1 MRYDFI
7 RTKVV
12 PRQFALCTAVQR
24 AFFSDGRESADDH
37 LPPDAGRGA
46 ILNRKY
52 IVTAVLALV
61 LAAAV
66 AGLLRWVVR
75 EPAVRFS
82 EKEAFQEEAFDLV
95 LRCGPS
101 GGTIH
106 YTLDGS
112 DPTLQSSV
120 YERPIPVEAG
130 LPEKVTVVKAA
141 VFQDGKPG
149 KIYTQTYFVGKG
161 VSDLFDVMVVSL
173 SADEEVLYNE
183 ETGILANYREEGENG
198 EWDRPAYV
206 EFYEPDGT
214 RMLAQGTGIAI
225 SGHGSR
231 EFDQKSIKLIGDSVY
246 DPEHPTFEYD
256 FFEADMAGNVS
267 GQSYNRLVLRNGGS
281 DHEGTMLKWNVASR
295 LGKAAGIVC
304 AGARPGILFLN
315 GSYYGIIQ
323 LQEKYTRYNIAHA
336 IGAQK
341 GDIEKYEPNEINSAR
356 FGGYYNQLR
365 QDLNDMER
373 RASLE
378 EQVDVEDMLKHY
390 AVNLIMNNVDWPY
403 HNFLS
408 WKCMETGSSIYGDGK
423 VRFFLY
429 DLDAIYQDT
438 KGYEVT
444 DEFAYLMEEP
454 VEDATDTLYLL
465 MQSDVYRTRFVNTV
479 CDLTAT
485 VYEKDHVLRVIEEE
499 DEKLADS
506 MELYYTEEMHA
517 RQQAAVNEM
526 KEAAEESC
534 VRVHE
539 GLREYLGAADPY
551 TLLLEAPE
559 GIRVSFGEIRLK
571 GGESYTGTYY
581 HNYPLTLTAEPEDG
595 REFCGW
601 LVNGEEVRTPKLL
614 LDESYTAKEMHI
626 QLITEP

>member
-1 MRYDFI
+1 M
-7 RTKVV
+7 
-12 PRQFALCTAVQR
+12 
-24 AFFSDGRESADDH
+24 
-37 LPPDAGRGA
+37 
-46 ILNRKY
+46 NRKY
-52 IVTAVLALV
+52 IVAAAVTFV
-61 LAAAV
+61 LAAALT
-66 AGLLRWVVR
+66 GLLRWVVR

-82 EKEAFQEEAFDLV
+82 EEEAFQEEAFELT
-95 LRCGPS
+95 LRCGLS
-101 GGTIH
+101 GGTIR

-112 DPTLQSSV
+112 DPTMQSRI
-120 YERPIPVEAG
+120 YEGPIPIEAG

-141 VFQDGKPG
+141 VFQNGEPG
-149 KIYTQTYFVGKG
+149 KICTQTYFVGKG
-161 VSDLFDVMVVSL
+161 VSELFDVMVVSL
-173 SADEEVLYNE
+173 SADEKVLYDE
-183 ETGILANYREEGENG
+183 ETGILANYGEEGENG

-231 EFDQKSIKLIGDSVY
+231 EFAQKSFKLISDSVY

-256 FFEADMAGNVS
+256 FFETDMAGNEK

-281 DHEGTMLKWNVASR
+281 DHEGTMLKWNVVSR
-295 LGKAAGIVC
+295 LGKDSGMVC

-341 GDIEKYEPNEINSAR
+341 DDIEKYEPNEINSAR

-365 QDLNDMER
+365 QDLNDPKRME
-373 RASLE
+373 SLE
-378 EQVDVEDMLKHY
+378 RQVDMTDMLKHY

-408 WKCMETGSSIYGDGK
+408 WKCAETSSSAYGDGK

-429 DLDAIYQDT
+429 DLDAVYQDT
-438 KGYEVT
+438 TGYEVP

-465 MQSDVYRTRFVNTV
+465 MQSELYRTRFVNMV

-485 VYEKDHVLRVIEEE
+485 VYQEDHVLRLIEEE
-499 DEKLADS
+499 DEKLAGS
-506 MELYYTEEMHA
+506 MELYYTEEERI
-517 RQQAAVNEM
+517 RQQTAVDRM
-526 KEAAEESC
+526 KEAAEESGI
-534 VRVHE
+534 RVHE
-539 GLREYLGAADPY
+539 GLQEYLKAADPY
-551 TLLLEAPE
+551 TLRLELPD
-559 GIRVSFGEIRLK
+559 GIQVSFSEIRLK

-581 HNYPLTLTAEPEDG
+581 HNYPLTLTAEPENG
-595 REFCGW
+595 QEFYGW
-601 LVNGEEVRTPKLL
+601 LVNGEEVRTAELL
-614 LDESYTAKEMHI
+614 LDESCTADEMYI

>member
-1 MRYDFI
+1 
-7 RTKVV
+7 
-12 PRQFALCTAVQR
+12 
-24 AFFSDGRESADDH
+24 
-37 LPPDAGRGA
+37 
-46 ILNRKY
+46 LNRKY
-52 IVTAVLALV
+52 IVAAAVTFV
-61 LAAAV
+61 LAAALT
-66 AGLLRWVVR
+66 GLLRWVVR

-82 EKEAFQEEAFDLV
+82 EEEAFQEEAFELT
-95 LRCGPS
+95 LRCGLS
-101 GGTIH
+101 GGTIR

-112 DPTLQSSV
+112 DPTMQSRI
-120 YERPIPVEAG
+120 YEGPIPIEAG

-141 VFQDGKPG
+141 VFQNGEPG
-149 KIYTQTYFVGKG
+149 KICTQTYFVGKG
-161 VSDLFDVMVVSL
+161 VSELFDVMVVSL
-173 SADEEVLYNE
+173 SADEKVLYDE
-183 ETGILANYREEGENG
+183 ETGILANYGEEGENG

-231 EFDQKSIKLIGDSVY
+231 EFAQKSFKLISDSVY

-256 FFEADMAGNVS
+256 FFETDMAGNEK

-281 DHEGTMLKWNVASR
+281 DHEGTMLKWNVVSR
-295 LGKAAGIVC
+295 LGKDSGMVC

-341 GDIEKYEPNEINSAR
+341 DDIEKYEPNEINSAR

-365 QDLNDMER
+365 QDLNDPKRME
-373 RASLE
+373 SLE
-378 EQVDVEDMLKHY
+378 RQVDMTDMLKHY

-408 WKCMETGSSIYGDGK
+408 WKCAETSSSAYGDGK

-429 DLDAIYQDT
+429 DLDAVYQDT
-438 KGYEVT
+438 TGYEVP

-465 MQSDVYRTRFVNTV
+465 MQSELYRTRFVNMV

-485 VYEKDHVLRVIEEE
+485 VYQEDHVLRLIEEE
-499 DEKLADS
+499 DEKLAGS
-506 MELYYTEEMHA
+506 MELYYTEEERM
-517 RQQAAVNEM
+517 RQQTAVDRM
-526 KEAAEESC
+526 KEAAEESGI
-534 VRVHE
+534 RVHE
-539 GLREYLGAADPY
+539 GLQEYLKAADPY
-551 TLLLEAPE
+551 TLRLELPD
-559 GIRVSFGEIRLK
+559 GIQVSFSEIRLK

-581 HNYPLTLTAEPEDG
+581 HNYPLTLTAEPENG
-595 REFCGW
+595 QEFYGW
-601 LVNGEEVRTPKLL
+601 LVNGEEVRTAELL
-614 LDESYTAKEMHI
+614 LDESCTADEMYI

>member
-1 MRYDFI
+1 M
-7 RTKVV
+7 
-12 PRQFALCTAVQR
+12 
-24 AFFSDGRESADDH
+24 
-37 LPPDAGRGA
+37 
-46 ILNRKY
+46 NRKY
-52 IVTAVLALV
+52 IVAAAVTFV
-61 LAAAV
+61 LAAALT
-66 AGLLRWVVR
+66 GLLRWVVR

-82 EKEAFQEEAFDLV
+82 EEEAFQEEAFELT
-95 LRCGPS
+95 LRCGLS
-101 GGTIH
+101 GGTIR

-112 DPTLQSSV
+112 DPTMQSRI
-120 YERPIPVEAG
+120 YEGPIPIEAG

-141 VFQDGKPG
+141 VFQNGEPG
-149 KIYTQTYFVGKG
+149 NICTQTYFVGKG
-161 VSDLFDVMVVSL
+161 VSELFDVMVVSL
-173 SADEEVLYNE
+173 SADDKVLYDE
-183 ETGILANYREEGENG
+183 ETGILANYGEEGENG

-231 EFDQKSIKLIGDSVY
+231 EFAQKSFKLISDSVY

-256 FFEADMAGNVS
+256 FFETDMAGNEK

-281 DHEGTMLKWNVASR
+281 DHEGTMLKWNVVSR
-295 LGKAAGIVC
+295 LGKDSGMVC

-341 GDIEKYEPNEINSAR
+341 DDIEKYEPNEINSAR

-365 QDLNDMER
+365 QDLNDPKRME
-373 RASLE
+373 SLE
-378 EQVDVEDMLKHY
+378 RQVDMTDMLKHY

-408 WKCMETGSSIYGDGK
+408 WKCAETSSSAYGDGK

-429 DLDAIYQDT
+429 DLDAVYQDT
-438 KGYEVT
+438 TGYEVP

-465 MQSDVYRTRFVNTV
+465 MQSELYRTRFVNMV

-485 VYEKDHVLRVIEEE
+485 VYQEDHVLRLIEEE
-499 DEKLADS
+499 DEKLAGS
-506 MELYYTEEMHA
+506 MELYYTEEERI
-517 RQQAAVNEM
+517 RQQTAVDRM
-526 KEAAEESC
+526 KEAAEESGI
-534 VRVHE
+534 RVHE
-539 GLREYLGAADPY
+539 GLQEYLKAADPY
-551 TLLLEAPE
+551 TLRLELPD
-559 GIRVSFGEIRLK
+559 GIQVSFSEIRLK

-581 HNYPLTLTAEPEDG
+581 HNYPLTLTAEPENG
-595 REFCGW
+595 QEFYGW
-601 LVNGEEVRTPKLL
+601 LVNGEEVRTAELL
-614 LDESYTAKEMHI
+614 LDESCTADEMYI

>member
-1 MRYDFI
+1 M
-7 RTKVV
+7 
-12 PRQFALCTAVQR
+12 
-24 AFFSDGRESADDH
+24 
-37 LPPDAGRGA
+37 
-46 ILNRKY
+46 NRKY
-52 IVTAVLALV
+52 IVAAAVTFV
-61 LAAAV
+61 LAAALT
-66 AGLLRWVVR
+66 GLLRWVVR

-82 EKEAFQEEAFDLV
+82 EEEAFQEEAFELT
-95 LRCGPS
+95 LRCGLS
-101 GGTIH
+101 GGTIR

-112 DPTLQSSV
+112 DPTMQSRI
-120 YERPIPVEAG
+120 YEGPIPIEAG

-141 VFQDGKPG
+141 VFQNGEPG
-149 KIYTQTYFVGKG
+149 KICTQTYFVGKG
-161 VSDLFDVMVVSL
+161 VSELFDVMVVSL
-173 SADEEVLYNE
+173 SADEKVLYDE
-183 ETGILANYREEGENG
+183 ETGILANYGEEGENG

-231 EFDQKSIKLIGDSVY
+231 EFAQKSFKLISDSVY

-256 FFEADMAGNVS
+256 FFETDMAGNEK

-281 DHEGTMLKWNVASR
+281 DHEGTMLKWNVVSR
-295 LGKAAGIVC
+295 LGKDSGMVC

-341 GDIEKYEPNEINSAR
+341 DDIEKYEPNEINSAR

-365 QDLNDMER
+365 QDLNDPKRME
-373 RASLE
+373 SLE
-378 EQVDVEDMLKHY
+378 RQVDMTDMLKHY

-408 WKCMETGSSIYGDGK
+408 WKCAETSSSAYGDGK

-429 DLDAIYQDT
+429 DLDAVYQDT
-438 KGYEVT
+438 TGYEVP

-465 MQSDVYRTRFVNTV
+465 MQSELYRTRFVNLV

-485 VYEKDHVLRVIEEE
+485 VYQEDHVLRLIEEE
-499 DEKLADS
+499 DEKLAGS
-506 MELYYTEEMHA
+506 MELYYTEEERM
-517 RQQAAVNEM
+517 RQQAAVDRM
-526 KEAAEESC
+526 KEAAEESGI
-534 VRVHE
+534 RVHE
-539 GLREYLGAADPY
+539 GLQEYLKAADPY
-551 TLLLEAPE
+551 TLRLELPD
-559 GIRVSFGEIRLK
+559 GIQVSFSEIRLK

-581 HNYPLTLTAEPEDG
+581 HNYPLTLTAEPENG
-595 REFCGW
+595 QEFYGW
-601 LVNGEEVRTPKLL
+601 LVNGEEIRTAELL
-614 LDESYTAKEMHI
+614 LDESCTADEMYI

>member
-1 MRYDFI
+1 M
-7 RTKVV
+7 
-12 PRQFALCTAVQR
+12 
-24 AFFSDGRESADDH
+24 
-37 LPPDAGRGA
+37 
-46 ILNRKY
+46 NRKY
-52 IVTAVLALV
+52 IVAAAVTFV
-61 LAAAV
+61 LAAALT
-66 AGLLRWVVR
+66 GLLRWVVR

-82 EKEAFQEEAFDLV
+82 EEEAFQEEAFELT
-95 LRCGPS
+95 LRCGLS
-101 GGTIH
+101 GGTIR

-112 DPTLQSSV
+112 DPTMQSRI
-120 YERPIPVEAG
+120 YEGPIPIEAG

-141 VFQDGKPG
+141 VFQNGEPG
-149 KIYTQTYFVGKG
+149 KICTQTYFVGKG
-161 VSDLFDVMVVSL
+161 VSELFDVMVVSL
-173 SADEEVLYNE
+173 SADEKVLYDE
-183 ETGILANYREEGENG
+183 ETGILANYGEEGENG

-231 EFDQKSIKLIGDSVY
+231 EFAQKSFKLISDSVY

-256 FFEADMAGNVS
+256 FFETDMAGNEK

-281 DHEGTMLKWNVASR
+281 DHEGTMLKWNVVSR
-295 LGKAAGIVC
+295 LGKDSGMVC

-341 GDIEKYEPNEINSAR
+341 DDIEKYEPNEINSAR

-365 QDLNDMER
+365 QDLNDPKRME
-373 RASLE
+373 SLE
-378 EQVDVEDMLKHY
+378 RQVDMTDMLKHY

-408 WKCMETGSSIYGDGK
+408 WKCAETSSSAYGDGK

-429 DLDAIYQDT
+429 DLDAVYQDT
-438 KGYEVT
+438 TGYEVP

-465 MQSDVYRTRFVNTV
+465 MQSELYRTRFVNLV

-485 VYEKDHVLRVIEEE
+485 VYQEDHVLRLIEEE
-499 DEKLADS
+499 NEKLAGS
-506 MELYYTEEMHA
+506 MELYYTEEERM
-517 RQQAAVNEM
+517 RQQTAVDRM
-526 KEAAEESC
+526 KEAAEESGI
-534 VRVHE
+534 RVHE
-539 GLREYLGAADPY
+539 GLQEYLKAADPY
-551 TLLLEAPE
+551 TLRLELPD
-559 GIRVSFGEIRLK
+559 GIQVSFSEIRLK

-581 HNYPLTLTAEPEDG
+581 HNYPLTLTAEPENG
-595 REFCGW
+595 QEFYGW
-601 LVNGEEVRTPKLL
+601 LVNGEEVRTAELL
-614 LDESYTAKEMHI
+614 LDESCTADEMYI

>member
-1 MRYDFI
+1 M
-7 RTKVV
+7 
-12 PRQFALCTAVQR
+12 
-24 AFFSDGRESADDH
+24 
-37 LPPDAGRGA
+37 
-46 ILNRKY
+46 NRKY
-52 IVTAVLALV
+52 IVAAAVTFV
-61 LAAAV
+61 LAAALT
-66 AGLLRWVVR
+66 GLLRWVVR

-82 EKEAFQEEAFDLV
+82 EEEAFQEEAFELT
-95 LRCGPS
+95 LRCGLS
-101 GGTIH
+101 GGTIR

-112 DPTLQSSV
+112 DPTMQSRI
-120 YERPIPVEAG
+120 YEGPIPIEAG

-141 VFQDGKPG
+141 VFQNGEPG
-149 KIYTQTYFVGKG
+149 KICTQTYFVGKG
-161 VSDLFDVMVVSL
+161 VSELFDVMVVSL
-173 SADEEVLYNE
+173 SADDKVLYDE
-183 ETGILANYREEGENG
+183 ETGILANYGEEGENG

-231 EFDQKSIKLIGDSVY
+231 EFAQKSFKLISDSVY

-256 FFEADMAGNVS
+256 FFETDMAGNEK

-281 DHEGTMLKWNVASR
+281 DHEGTMLKWNVVSR
-295 LGKAAGIVC
+295 LGKDSGMVC

-341 GDIEKYEPNEINSAR
+341 DDIEKYEPNEINSAR

-365 QDLNDMER
+365 QDLNDPKRME
-373 RASLE
+373 SLE
-378 EQVDVEDMLKHY
+378 RQVDMTDMLKHY

-408 WKCMETGSSIYGDGK
+408 WKCAETSSSAYGDGK

-429 DLDAIYQDT
+429 DLDAVYQDT
-438 KGYEVT
+438 TGYEVP

-465 MQSDVYRTRFVNTV
+465 MQSELYRTRFVNMV

-485 VYEKDHVLRVIEEE
+485 VYQEDHVLRLIEEE
-499 DEKLADS
+499 DEKLAGS
-506 MELYYTEEMHA
+506 MELYYTEEERM
-517 RQQAAVNEM
+517 RQQAAVDRM
-526 KEAAEESC
+526 KEAAEESGI
-534 VRVHE
+534 RVHE
-539 GLREYLGAADPY
+539 GLQEYLKAADPY
-551 TLLLEAPE
+551 TLRLELPD
-559 GIRVSFGEIRLK
+559 GIQVSFSEIRLK

-581 HNYPLTLTAEPEDG
+581 HNYPLTLTAEPENG
-595 REFCGW
+595 QEFYGW
-601 LVNGEEVRTPKLL
+601 LVNGEEVRTAELL
-614 LDESYTAKEMHI
+614 LDESCTADEMYI

>member
-1 MRYDFI
+1 M
-7 RTKVV
+7 
-12 PRQFALCTAVQR
+12 
-24 AFFSDGRESADDH
+24 
-37 LPPDAGRGA
+37 
-46 ILNRKY
+46 NRKY
-52 IVTAVLALV
+52 IVAAAVTFV
-61 LAAAV
+61 LAAALT
-66 AGLLRWVVR
+66 GLLRWVVR

-82 EKEAFQEEAFDLV
+82 EEEAFQEEAFELT
-95 LRCGPS
+95 LRCGLS
-101 GGTIH
+101 GGTIR

-112 DPTLQSSV
+112 DPTMQSRI
-120 YERPIPVEAG
+120 YEGPIPIEAG

-141 VFQDGKPG
+141 VFQNGEPG
-149 KIYTQTYFVGKG
+149 KICTQTYFVGKG
-161 VSDLFDVMVVSL
+161 VSELFDVMVVSL
-173 SADEEVLYNE
+173 SADEKVLYDE
-183 ETGILANYREEGENG
+183 ETGILANYGEEGENG

-231 EFDQKSIKLIGDSVY
+231 EFAQKSFKLISDSVY

-256 FFEADMAGNVS
+256 FFETDMAGNEK

-281 DHEGTMLKWNVASR
+281 DHEGTMLKWNVVSR
-295 LGKAAGIVC
+295 LGKDSGMVC

-341 GDIEKYEPNEINSAR
+341 DDIEKYEPNEINSAR

-365 QDLNDMER
+365 QDLNDPKRME
-373 RASLE
+373 SLE
-378 EQVDVEDMLKHY
+378 RQVDMTDMLKHY

-408 WKCMETGSSIYGDGK
+408 WKCAETSSSAYGDGK

-429 DLDAIYQDT
+429 DLDAVYQDT
-438 KGYEVT
+438 TGYEVPN
-444 DEFAYLMEEP
+444 EFAYLMEEP

-465 MQSDVYRTRFVNTV
+465 MQSELYRTRFVNLV

-485 VYEKDHVLRVIEEE
+485 VYQEDHVLRLIEEE
-499 DEKLADS
+499 NEKLAGS
-506 MELYYTEEMHA
+506 MELYYTEEERM
-517 RQQAAVNEM
+517 RQQAAVDRM
-526 KEAAEESC
+526 KEAAEESGI
-534 VRVHE
+534 RVHE
-539 GLREYLGAADPY
+539 GLQEYLKAADPY
-551 TLLLEAPE
+551 TLRLELPD
-559 GIRVSFGEIRLK
+559 GIQVSFSEIRLK

-581 HNYPLTLTAEPEDG
+581 HNYPLTLTAEPENG
-595 REFCGW
+595 QEFYGW
-601 LVNGEEVRTPKLL
+601 LVNGEEVRTAELL
-614 LDESYTAKEMHI
+614 LDESCTADEMYI

>member
-1 MRYDFI
+1 M
-7 RTKVV
+7 
-12 PRQFALCTAVQR
+12 
-24 AFFSDGRESADDH
+24 
-37 LPPDAGRGA
+37 
-46 ILNRKY
+46 NRKY
-52 IVTAVLALV
+52 IVAAAVTFV
-61 LAAAV
+61 LAAALT
-66 AGLLRWVVR
+66 GLLRWVVR

-82 EKEAFQEEAFDLV
+82 EEEAFQEEAFELT
-95 LRCGPS
+95 LRCGLS
-101 GGTIH
+101 GGTIR

-112 DPTLQSSV
+112 DPTMQSRI
-120 YERPIPVEAG
+120 YEGPIPIEAG

-141 VFQDGKPG
+141 VFQNGEPG
-149 KIYTQTYFVGKG
+149 KICTQTYFVGKG
-161 VSDLFDVMVVSL
+161 VSELFDVMVVSL
-173 SADEEVLYNE
+173 SADEKVLYDE
-183 ETGILANYREEGENG
+183 ETGILANYGEEGENG

-231 EFDQKSIKLIGDSVY
+231 EFAQKSFKLISDSVY

-256 FFEADMAGNVS
+256 FFETDMAGNEK

-281 DHEGTMLKWNVASR
+281 DHEGTMLKWNVVSR
-295 LGKAAGIVC
+295 LGKDSGMVC

-341 GDIEKYEPNEINSAR
+341 DDIEKYEPNEINSAR

-365 QDLNDMER
+365 QDLNDPKRME
-373 RASLE
+373 SLE
-378 EQVDVEDMLKHY
+378 RQVDMTDMLKHY

-408 WKCMETGSSIYGDGK
+408 WKCAETSSSAYGDGK

-429 DLDAIYQDT
+429 DLDAVYQDT
-438 KGYEVT
+438 TGYEVP

-465 MQSDVYRTRFVNTV
+465 MQSELYRTRFVNLV

-485 VYEKDHVLRVIEEE
+485 VYQEDHVLRLIEEE
-499 DEKLADS
+499 DEKLAGS
-506 MELYYTEEMHA
+506 MELYYTEEERM
-517 RQQAAVNEM
+517 RQQAAVDRM
-526 KEAAEESC
+526 KEAAEESGI
-534 VRVHE
+534 RVHE
-539 GLREYLGAADPY
+539 GLQEYLKAADPY
-551 TLLLEAPE
+551 TLRLELPD
-559 GIRVSFGEIRLK
+559 GIQVSFSEIRLK

-581 HNYPLTLTAEPEDG
+581 HNYPLTLTAEPENG
-595 REFCGW
+595 QEFYGW
-601 LVNGEEVRTPKLL
+601 LVNGEEVRTAKLL
-614 LDESYTAKEMHI
+614 LDESCTADEMYI

>member
-1 MRYDFI
+1 M
-7 RTKVV
+7 
-12 PRQFALCTAVQR
+12 
-24 AFFSDGRESADDH
+24 
-37 LPPDAGRGA
+37 
-46 ILNRKY
+46 NRKY
-52 IVTAVLALV
+52 IVAAAVTFV
-61 LAAAV
+61 LAAALT
-66 AGLLRWVVR
+66 GLLRWVVR

-82 EKEAFQEEAFDLV
+82 EEEAFQEEAFELT
-95 LRCGPS
+95 LRCGLS
-101 GGTIH
+101 GGTIR

-112 DPTLQSSV
+112 DPTMQSRI
-120 YERPIPVEAG
+120 YEGPIPIEAG

-141 VFQDGKPG
+141 VFQNGEPG
-149 KIYTQTYFVGKG
+149 KICTQTYFVGKG
-161 VSDLFDVMVVSL
+161 VSELFDVMVVSL
-173 SADEEVLYNE
+173 SADEKVLYDE
-183 ETGILANYREEGENG
+183 ETGILANYGEEGENG

-231 EFDQKSIKLIGDSVY
+231 EFAQKSFKLISDSVY

-256 FFEADMAGNVS
+256 FFETDMAGNEK

-281 DHEGTMLKWNVASR
+281 DHEGTMLKWNVVSR
-295 LGKAAGIVC
+295 LGKDSGMVC

-341 GDIEKYEPNEINSAR
+341 DDIEKYEPNEINSAR

-365 QDLNDMER
+365 QDLNDPERME
-373 RASLE
+373 SLE
-378 EQVDVEDMLKHY
+378 RQVDMTDMLKHY

-408 WKCMETGSSIYGDGK
+408 WKCAETSSSAYGDGK

-429 DLDAIYQDT
+429 DLDAVYQDT
-438 KGYEVT
+438 TGYEVP

-465 MQSDVYRTRFVNTV
+465 MQSELYRTRFVNLV

-485 VYEKDHVLRVIEEE
+485 VYQEDHVLRLIEEE
-499 DEKLADS
+499 NEKLAGS
-506 MELYYTEEMHA
+506 MELYYTEEERM
-517 RQQAAVNEM
+517 RQQAAVDRM
-526 KEAAEESC
+526 KEAAEESGI
-534 VRVHE
+534 RVHE
-539 GLREYLGAADPY
+539 GLQEYLKAADPY
-551 TLLLEAPE
+551 TLRLELPD
-559 GIRVSFGEIRLK
+559 GIQVSFSEIRLK

-581 HNYPLTLTAEPEDG
+581 HNYPLTLTAEPENG
-595 REFCGW
+595 QEFYGW
-601 LVNGEEVRTPKLL
+601 LVNGEEVRTAELL
-614 LDESYTAKEMHI
+614 LDESCTADEMYI

>member
-1 MRYDFI
+1 M
-7 RTKVV
+7 
-12 PRQFALCTAVQR
+12 
-24 AFFSDGRESADDH
+24 
-37 LPPDAGRGA
+37 
-46 ILNRKY
+46 NRKY
-52 IVTAVLALV
+52 IVAAAVTFV
-61 LAAAV
+61 LAAALT
-66 AGLLRWVVR
+66 GLLRWVVR

-82 EKEAFQEEAFDLV
+82 EEEAFQEEAFELT
-95 LRCGPS
+95 LRCGLS
-101 GGTIH
+101 GGTIR

-112 DPTLQSSV
+112 DPTMQSRI
-120 YERPIPVEAG
+120 YEGPIPIEAG

-141 VFQDGKPG
+141 VFQNGEPG
-149 KIYTQTYFVGKG
+149 KICTQTYFVGKG
-161 VSDLFDVMVVSL
+161 VSELFDVMVVSL
-173 SADEEVLYNE
+173 SADEKVLYDE
-183 ETGILANYREEGENG
+183 ETGILANYGEEGENG

-231 EFDQKSIKLIGDSVY
+231 EFAQKSFKLISDSVY

-256 FFEADMAGNVS
+256 FFETDMAGNEK

-281 DHEGTMLKWNVASR
+281 DHEGTMLKWNVVSR
-295 LGKAAGIVC
+295 LGKDSGMVC

-341 GDIEKYEPNEINSAR
+341 DDIEKYEPNEINSAR

-365 QDLNDMER
+365 QDLNDPKRME
-373 RASLE
+373 SLE
-378 EQVDVEDMLKHY
+378 RQVDMTDMMKHY

-408 WKCMETGSSIYGDGK
+408 WKCAETSSSAYGDGK

-429 DLDAIYQDT
+429 DLDAVYQDT
-438 KGYEVT
+438 TGYEVP

-465 MQSDVYRTRFVNTV
+465 MQSELYRTRFVNMV

-485 VYEKDHVLRVIEEE
+485 VYQEDHVLRLIEEE
-499 DEKLADS
+499 NEKLAGS
-506 MELYYTEEMHA
+506 MELYYTEEERM
-517 RQQAAVNEM
+517 RQQAAVDRM
-526 KEAAEESC
+526 KEAAEESGI
-534 VRVHE
+534 RVHE
-539 GLREYLGAADPY
+539 GLQEYLKAADPY
-551 TLLLEAPE
+551 TLRLELPD
-559 GIRVSFGEIRLK
+559 GIQVSFSEIRLK

-581 HNYPLTLTAEPEDG
+581 HNYPLTLTAEPENG
-595 REFCGW
+595 QEFYGW
-601 LVNGEEVRTPKLL
+601 LVNGEEVRTAELL
-614 LDESYTAKEMHI
+614 LDESCTADEMYI

>member
-1 MRYDFI
+1 M
-7 RTKVV
+7 
-12 PRQFALCTAVQR
+12 
-24 AFFSDGRESADDH
+24 
-37 LPPDAGRGA
+37 
-46 ILNRKY
+46 NRKY
-52 IVTAVLALV
+52 IVAAAVTFV
-61 LAAAV
+61 LAAAL

-82 EKEAFQEEAFDLV
+82 EEEAFQEEAFELT
-95 LRCGPS
+95 LRCGLS
-101 GGTIH
+101 GGTIR

-112 DPTLQSSV
+112 DPTMQSRI
-120 YERPIPVEAG
+120 YEGPIPIEAG

-141 VFQDGKPG
+141 VFQNGEPG
-149 KIYTQTYFVGKG
+149 KICTQTYFVGKG
-161 VSDLFDVMVVSL
+161 VSELFDVMVVSL
-173 SADEEVLYNE
+173 SADEKVLYDE
-183 ETGILANYREEGENG
+183 ETGILANYGEEGENG

-231 EFDQKSIKLIGDSVY
+231 EFAQKSFKLISDSVY

-256 FFEADMAGNVS
+256 FFETDMAGNEK

-281 DHEGTMLKWNVASR
+281 DHEGTMLKWNVVSR
-295 LGKAAGIVC
+295 LGKDSGMVC

-341 GDIEKYEPNEINSAR
+341 DDIEKYEPNEINSAR

-365 QDLNDMER
+365 QDLNDPKRME
-373 RASLE
+373 SLE
-378 EQVDVEDMLKHY
+378 RQVDMTDMMKHY

-408 WKCMETGSSIYGDGK
+408 WKCAETSSSAYGDGK

-429 DLDAIYQDT
+429 DLDAVYQDT
-438 KGYEVT
+438 TGYEVP

-465 MQSDVYRTRFVNTV
+465 MQSELYRTRFVNMV

-485 VYEKDHVLRVIEEE
+485 VYQEDHVLRLIEEE
-499 DEKLADS
+499 DEKLAGS
-506 MELYYTEEMHA
+506 MELYYTEEERM
-517 RQQAAVNEM
+517 RQQAAVDRM
-526 KEAAEESC
+526 KEAAEESGI
-534 VRVHE
+534 RVHE
-539 GLREYLGAADPY
+539 GLQEYLKAADPY
-551 TLLLEAPE
+551 TLRLELPD
-559 GIRVSFGEIRLK
+559 GIQVSFSEIRLK

-581 HNYPLTLTAEPEDG
+581 HNYPLTLTAEPENG
-595 REFCGW
+595 QEFYGW
-601 LVNGEEVRTPKLL
+601 LVNGEEIRTAELL
-614 LDESYTAKEMHI
+614 LDESCTADEMYI

>member
-1 MRYDFI
+1 M
-7 RTKVV
+7 
-12 PRQFALCTAVQR
+12 
-24 AFFSDGRESADDH
+24 
-37 LPPDAGRGA
+37 
-46 ILNRKY
+46 NRKY
-52 IVTAVLALV
+52 IVAAAVTFV
-61 LAAAV
+61 LAAALT
-66 AGLLRWVVR
+66 GLLRWVVR

-82 EKEAFQEEAFDLV
+82 EEEAFQEEAFELT
-95 LRCGPS
+95 LRCGLS
-101 GGTIH
+101 GGTIR

-112 DPTLQSSV
+112 DPTMQSRI
-120 YERPIPVEAG
+120 YEGPIPIEAG

-141 VFQDGKPG
+141 VFQNGEPG
-149 KIYTQTYFVGKG
+149 KICTQTYFVGKG
-161 VSDLFDVMVVSL
+161 VSELFDVMVVSL
-173 SADEEVLYNE
+173 SADEKVLYDE
-183 ETGILANYREEGENG
+183 ETGILANYGEEGENG

-231 EFDQKSIKLIGDSVY
+231 EFAQKSFKLISDSVY

-256 FFEADMAGNVS
+256 FFETDMAGNEK

-281 DHEGTMLKWNVASR
+281 DHEGTMLKWNVVSR
-295 LGKAAGIVC
+295 LGKDSGMVC

-341 GDIEKYEPNEINSAR
+341 DDIEKYEPNEINSAR

-365 QDLNDMER
+365 QDLNDPKRME
-373 RASLE
+373 SLE
-378 EQVDVEDMLKHY
+378 RQVDMTDMLKHY

-408 WKCMETGSSIYGDGK
+408 WKCAETSSSAYGDGK

-429 DLDAIYQDT
+429 DLDAVYQDT
-438 KGYEVT
+438 TGYEVP

-465 MQSDVYRTRFVNTV
+465 MQSELYRTRFVNLV

-485 VYEKDHVLRVIEEE
+485 VYQEDHVLRLIEEE
-499 DEKLADS
+499 DEKLAGS
-506 MELYYTEEMHA
+506 MELYYTEEERM
-517 RQQAAVNEM
+517 RQQAAVDRM
-526 KEAAEESC
+526 KEAAEESGI
-534 VRVHE
+534 RVHE
-539 GLREYLGAADPY
+539 GLQEYLKAADPY
-551 TLLLEAPE
+551 TLRLELPD
-559 GIRVSFGEIRLK
+559 GIQVSFSEIRLK

-581 HNYPLTLTAEPEDG
+581 HNYPLTLTAEPENG
-595 REFCGW
+595 QEFYGW
-601 LVNGEEVRTPKLL
+601 LVNGEEVRTAELL
-614 LDESYTAKEMHI
+614 LDESCTADEMYI

>member
-1 MRYDFI
+1 M
-7 RTKVV
+7 
-12 PRQFALCTAVQR
+12 
-24 AFFSDGRESADDH
+24 
-37 LPPDAGRGA
+37 
-46 ILNRKY
+46 NRKY
-52 IVTAVLALV
+52 IVAAAVTFV
-61 LAAAV
+61 LAAALT
-66 AGLLRWVVR
+66 GLLRWVVR

-82 EKEAFQEEAFDLV
+82 EEEAFQEEAFELT
-95 LRCGPS
+95 LRCGLS
-101 GGTIH
+101 GGTIR

-112 DPTLQSSV
+112 DPTMQSRI
-120 YERPIPVEAG
+120 YEGPIPIEAG

-141 VFQDGKPG
+141 VFQNGEPG
-149 KIYTQTYFVGKG
+149 KICTQTYFVGKG
-161 VSDLFDVMVVSL
+161 VSELFDVMVVSL
-173 SADEEVLYNE
+173 SADEKVLYDE
-183 ETGILANYREEGENG
+183 ETGILANYGEEGENG

-231 EFDQKSIKLIGDSVY
+231 EFAQKSFKLISDSVY

-256 FFEADMAGNVS
+256 FFETDMAGNEK

-281 DHEGTMLKWNVASR
+281 DHEGTMLKWNVVSR
-295 LGKAAGIVC
+295 LGKDSGMVC

-341 GDIEKYEPNEINSAR
+341 DDIEKYEPNEINSAR

-365 QDLNDMER
+365 QELNDPKRME
-373 RASLE
+373 SLE
-378 EQVDVEDMLKHY
+378 RQVDMTDMLKHY

-408 WKCMETGSSIYGDGK
+408 WKCAETSSSAYGDGK

-429 DLDAIYQDT
+429 DLDAVYQDT
-438 KGYEVT
+438 TGYEVP

-465 MQSDVYRTRFVNTV
+465 MQSELYRTRFVNMV

-485 VYEKDHVLRVIEEE
+485 VYQEDHVLRLIEEE
-499 DEKLADS
+499 DEKLAGS
-506 MELYYTEEMHA
+506 MELYYTEEERM
-517 RQQAAVNEM
+517 RQQAAVDRM
-526 KEAAEESC
+526 KEAAEESGI
-534 VRVHE
+534 RVHE
-539 GLREYLGAADPY
+539 GLQEYLKAADPY
-551 TLLLEAPE
+551 TLRLELPD
-559 GIRVSFGEIRLK
+559 GIQVSFSEIRLK

-581 HNYPLTLTAEPEDG
+581 HNYPLTLTAEPENG
-595 REFCGW
+595 QEFYGW
-601 LVNGEEVRTPKLL
+601 LVNGEEVRTAELL
-614 LDESYTAKEMHI
+614 LDESCTADEMYI

>member
-1 MRYDFI
+1 M
-7 RTKVV
+7 T
-12 PRQFALCTAVQR
+12 
-24 AFFSDGRESADDH
+24 
-37 LPPDAGRGA
+37 
-46 ILNRKY
+46 
-52 IVTAVLALV
+52 
-61 LAAAV
+61 
-66 AGLLRWVVR
+66 GLLRWVVR

-82 EKEAFQEEAFDLV
+82 EEEAFQEEAFELT
-95 LRCGPS
+95 LRCGLS
-101 GGTIH
+101 GGTIR

-112 DPTLQSSV
+112 DPTMQSRI
-120 YERPIPVEAG
+120 YEGPIPIEAG

-141 VFQDGKPG
+141 VFQNGEPG
-149 KIYTQTYFVGKG
+149 KICTQTYFVGKG
-161 VSDLFDVMVVSL
+161 VSELFDVMVVSL
-173 SADEEVLYNE
+173 SADDKVLYDE
-183 ETGILANYREEGENG
+183 ETGILANYGEEGENG

-231 EFDQKSIKLIGDSVY
+231 EFAQKSFKLISDSVY

-256 FFEADMAGNVS
+256 FFETDMAGNEK

-281 DHEGTMLKWNVASR
+281 DHEGTMLKWNVVSR
-295 LGKAAGIVC
+295 LGKDSGMVC

-341 GDIEKYEPNEINSAR
+341 DDIEKYEPNEINSAR

-365 QDLNDMER
+365 QDLNDPKRME
-373 RASLE
+373 SLE
-378 EQVDVEDMLKHY
+378 RQVDMTDMLKHY

-408 WKCMETGSSIYGDGK
+408 WKCAETSSSAYGDGK

-429 DLDAIYQDT
+429 DLDAVYQDT
-438 KGYEVT
+438 TGYEVP

-465 MQSDVYRTRFVNTV
+465 MQSELYRTRFVNLV

-485 VYEKDHVLRVIEEE
+485 VYQEDHVLRLIEEE
-499 DEKLADS
+499 DEKLAGS
-506 MELYYTEEMHA
+506 MELYYTEEERM
-517 RQQAAVNEM
+517 RQQAAVDRM
-526 KEAAEESC
+526 KEAAEESGI
-534 VRVHE
+534 RVHE
-539 GLREYLGAADPY
+539 GLQEYLKAADPY
-551 TLLLEAPE
+551 TLRLELPD
-559 GIRVSFGEIRLK
+559 GIQVSFSEIRLK

-581 HNYPLTLTAEPEDG
+581 HNYPLTLTAEPENG
-595 REFCGW
+595 QEFYGW
-601 LVNGEEVRTPKLL
+601 LVNGEEVRTAKLL
-614 LDESYTAKEMHI
+614 LDESCTADEMYI

>member
-1 MRYDFI
+1 M
-7 RTKVV
+7 
-12 PRQFALCTAVQR
+12 
-24 AFFSDGRESADDH
+24 
-37 LPPDAGRGA
+37 
-46 ILNRKY
+46 NRKY
-52 IVTAVLALV
+52 IVAAAVTFV
-61 LAAAV
+61 LAAALT
-66 AGLLRWVVR
+66 GLLRWVVR

-82 EKEAFQEEAFDLV
+82 EEEAFQEEAFELT
-95 LRCGPS
+95 LRCGLS
-101 GGTIH
+101 GGTIR

-112 DPTLQSSV
+112 DPTMQSRI
-120 YERPIPVEAG
+120 YEGPIPIEAG

-141 VFQDGKPG
+141 VFQNGEPG
-149 KIYTQTYFVGKG
+149 KICTQTYFVGKG
-161 VSDLFDVMVVSL
+161 VSELFDVMVVSL
-173 SADEEVLYNE
+173 SADEKVLYDE
-183 ETGILANYREEGENG
+183 ETGILANYGEEGENG

-231 EFDQKSIKLIGDSVY
+231 EFAQKSFKLISDSVY

-256 FFEADMAGNVS
+256 FFETDMAGNEK

-281 DHEGTMLKWNVASR
+281 DHEGTMLKWNVVSR
-295 LGKAAGIVC
+295 LGKDSGMVC

-341 GDIEKYEPNEINSAR
+341 DDIEKYEPNEINSAR

-365 QDLNDMER
+365 QDLNDPKRME
-373 RASLE
+373 SLE
-378 EQVDVEDMLKHY
+378 RQVDMTDMLKHY

-408 WKCMETGSSIYGDGK
+408 WKCAETSSSAYGDGK

-429 DLDAIYQDT
+429 DLDAVYQDT
-438 KGYEVT
+438 TGYEVP

-465 MQSDVYRTRFVNTV
+465 MQSELYRTRFVNLV

-485 VYEKDHVLRVIEEE
+485 VYQEDHVLRLIEEE
-499 DEKLADS
+499 DEKLAGS
-506 MELYYTEEMHA
+506 MELYYTEEERM
-517 RQQAAVNEM
+517 RQQTAVDRM
-526 KEAAEESC
+526 KEAAEESGI
-534 VRVHE
+534 RVHE
-539 GLREYLGAADPY
+539 GLQEYLKAADPY
-551 TLLLEAPE
+551 TLRLELPD
-559 GIRVSFGEIRLK
+559 GIQVSFSEIRLK

-581 HNYPLTLTAEPEDG
+581 HNYPLTLTAEPENG
-595 REFCGW
+595 QEFYGW
-601 LVNGEEVRTPKLL
+601 LVNGEEIRTAELL
-614 LDESYTAKEMHI
+614 LDESCTADEMYI

>member
-1 MRYDFI
+1 M
-7 RTKVV
+7 
-12 PRQFALCTAVQR
+12 
-24 AFFSDGRESADDH
+24 
-37 LPPDAGRGA
+37 
-46 ILNRKY
+46 NRKY
-52 IVTAVLALV
+52 IFAAILTFV
-61 LAAAV
+61 LAAALT
-66 AGLLRWVVR
+66 GLLRWVVR
-75 EPAVRFS
+75 GPAVRFS
-82 EKEAFQEEAFDLV
+82 EKDAFQEEAFDLI
-95 LRCGPS
+95 LRGGLS

-112 DPTLQSSV
+112 DPTLKSSV
-120 YERPIPVEAG
+120 YKMPIHIEAG

-141 VFQDGKPG
+141 VFRNGEPG
-149 KIYTQTYFVGKG
+149 EIYTQTYFVGKG
-161 VSDLFDVMVVSL
+161 VWELFDVMVVSL
-173 SADEEVLYNE
+173 SANEKVLYDE
-183 ETGILANYREEGENG
+183 ETGILANYEEEGENG

-231 EFDQKSIKLIGDSVY
+231 EFDQKSIKLISDSAY

-256 FFEADMAGNVS
+256 FFETDMAGNGS

-295 LGKAAGIVC
+295 LGKASGIVC

-341 GDIEKYEPNEINSAR
+341 DDIEKYEPNEINSAR

-408 WKCMETGSSIYGDGK
+408 WKCMETGSSAYGDGK

-438 KGYEVT
+438 TGYEVT
-444 DEFAYLMEEP
+444 NEFAYLMEEP

-465 MQSDVYRTRFVNTV
+465 MQSEVYRTRFVNLV

-485 VYEKDHVLRVIEEE
+485 VYEKDHVLQVIEEE

-506 MELYYTEEMHA
+506 IKLYYTEEMCA
-517 RQQAAVNEM
+517 RQQAAVSEM

-534 VRVHE
+534 IRVHE

-551 TLLLEAPE
+551 HLFLEVPE

-571 GGESYTGTYY
+571 GGESYKGTYY
-581 HNYPLTLTAEPEDG
+581 HNYPLTLAAEPEAG

-601 LVNGEEVRTPKLL
+601 LVNGEEVWTPELL
-614 LDESYTAKEMHI
+614 LDESYTAEEMHI

>member
-1 MRYDFI
+1 M
-7 RTKVV
+7 
-12 PRQFALCTAVQR
+12 
-24 AFFSDGRESADDH
+24 
-37 LPPDAGRGA
+37 
-46 ILNRKY
+46 NRKY
-52 IVTAVLALV
+52 IVAAAVTFV
-61 LAAAV
+61 LAAALT
-66 AGLLRWVVR
+66 GLLRWVVR

-82 EKEAFQEEAFDLV
+82 EEEAFQEEAFELT
-95 LRCGPS
+95 LRCGLS
-101 GGTIH
+101 GGTIR

-112 DPTLQSSV
+112 DPTMQSRI
-120 YERPIPVEAG
+120 YEGPIPIEAG

-141 VFQDGKPG
+141 VFQNGEPG
-149 KIYTQTYFVGKG
+149 KICTQTYFVGKG
-161 VSDLFDVMVVSL
+161 VSELFDVMVVSL
-173 SADEEVLYNE
+173 SADEKVLYDE
-183 ETGILANYREEGENG
+183 ETGILANYGEEGENG

-231 EFDQKSIKLIGDSVY
+231 EFAQKSFKLISDSVY

-256 FFEADMAGNVS
+256 FFETDMAGNEK

-281 DHEGTMLKWNVASR
+281 DHEGTMLKWNVVSR
-295 LGKAAGIVC
+295 LGKDSGMVC

-341 GDIEKYEPNEINSAR
+341 DDIEKYEPNEINSAR

-365 QDLNDMER
+365 QDLNDPKRME
-373 RASLE
+373 SLE
-378 EQVDVEDMLKHY
+378 RQVDMTDMLKHY

-408 WKCMETGSSIYGDGK
+408 WKCAETSSSAYGDGK

-429 DLDAIYQDT
+429 DLDAVYQDT
-438 KGYEVT
+438 TGYEVP

-465 MQSDVYRTRFVNTV
+465 MQSELYRTRFVNLV

-485 VYEKDHVLRVIEEE
+485 VYQEDHVLRLIEEE
-499 DEKLADS
+499 DEKLAGS
-506 MELYYTEEMHA
+506 MELYYTEEERM
-517 RQQAAVNEM
+517 RQQTAVDRM
-526 KEAAEESC
+526 KEAAEESGI
-534 VRVHE
+534 RVHE
-539 GLREYLGAADPY
+539 GLQEYLKAADPY
-551 TLLLEAPE
+551 TLRLELPD
-559 GIRVSFGEIRLK
+559 GIQVSFSEIRLK

-581 HNYPLTLTAEPEDG
+581 HNYPLTLTAEPENG
-595 REFCGW
+595 QKFYGW
-601 LVNGEEVRTPKLL
+601 LVNGEEVRTAELL
-614 LDESYTAKEMHI
+614 LDESCTADEMYI

>member
-1 MRYDFI
+1 M
-7 RTKVV
+7 
-12 PRQFALCTAVQR
+12 
-24 AFFSDGRESADDH
+24 
-37 LPPDAGRGA
+37 
-46 ILNRKY
+46 NRKY
-52 IVTAVLALV
+52 IVAAAVTFV
-61 LAAAV
+61 LAAALT
-66 AGLLRWVVR
+66 GLLRWVVR

-82 EKEAFQEEAFDLV
+82 EEEAFQEEAFELT
-95 LRCGPS
+95 LRCGLS
-101 GGTIH
+101 GGTIR

-112 DPTLQSSV
+112 DPTMQSRI
-120 YERPIPVEAG
+120 YEGPIPIEAG

-141 VFQDGKPG
+141 VFQNGEPG
-149 KIYTQTYFVGKG
+149 KICTQTYFVGKG
-161 VSDLFDVMVVSL
+161 VSELFDVMVVSL
-173 SADEEVLYNE
+173 SADEKVLYDE
-183 ETGILANYREEGENG
+183 ETGILANYGEEGENG

-231 EFDQKSIKLIGDSVY
+231 EFAQKSFKLISDSVY

-256 FFEADMAGNVS
+256 FFETDMAGNEK

-281 DHEGTMLKWNVASR
+281 DHEGTMLKWNVVSR
-295 LGKAAGIVC
+295 LGKDSGMVC

-341 GDIEKYEPNEINSAR
+341 DDIEKYEPNEINSAR

-365 QDLNDMER
+365 QDLNDPKRME
-373 RASLE
+373 SLE
-378 EQVDVEDMLKHY
+378 RQVDMTDMLKHY

-408 WKCMETGSSIYGDGK
+408 WKCAETSSSAYGDGK

-429 DLDAIYQDT
+429 DLDAVYQDT
-438 KGYEVT
+438 TGYEVP

-465 MQSDVYRTRFVNTV
+465 MQSELYRTRFVNMV

-485 VYEKDHVLRVIEEE
+485 VYQEDHVLRLIEEE
-499 DEKLADS
+499 DEKLAGS
-506 MELYYTEEMHA
+506 MELYYTEEERM
-517 RQQAAVNEM
+517 RQQAAVDRM
-526 KEAAEESC
+526 KEAAEESGI
-534 VRVHE
+534 RVHE
-539 GLREYLGAADPY
+539 GLQEYLKAADPY
-551 TLLLEAPE
+551 TLRLELPD
-559 GIRVSFGEIRLK
+559 GIQVSFSEIRLK

-581 HNYPLTLTAEPEDG
+581 HNYPLTLTAEPENG
-595 REFCGW
+595 QEFYGW
-601 LVNGEEVRTPKLL
+601 LVNGEEIRTAELL
-614 LDESYTAKEMHI
+614 LDESCTADEMYI

>member
-1 MRYDFI
+1 M
-7 RTKVV
+7 
-12 PRQFALCTAVQR
+12 
-24 AFFSDGRESADDH
+24 
-37 LPPDAGRGA
+37 
-46 ILNRKY
+46 NRKY
-52 IVTAVLALV
+52 IVAAAVTFV
-61 LAAAV
+61 LAAAL

-82 EKEAFQEEAFDLV
+82 EEEAFQEEAFELT
-95 LRCGPS
+95 LRCGLS
-101 GGTIH
+101 GGTIR

-112 DPTLQSSV
+112 DPTMQSRI
-120 YERPIPVEAG
+120 YEGPIPIEAG

-141 VFQDGKPG
+141 VFQNGEPG
-149 KIYTQTYFVGKG
+149 KICTQTYFVGKG
-161 VSDLFDVMVVSL
+161 VSELFDVMVVSL
-173 SADEEVLYNE
+173 SADEKVLYDE
-183 ETGILANYREEGENG
+183 ETGILANYGEEGENG

-231 EFDQKSIKLIGDSVY
+231 EFAQKSFKLISDSVY

-256 FFEADMAGNVS
+256 FFETDMAGNEK

-281 DHEGTMLKWNVASR
+281 DHEGTMLKWNVVSR
-295 LGKAAGIVC
+295 LGKDSGMVC

-341 GDIEKYEPNEINSAR
+341 DDIEKYEPNEINSAR

-365 QDLNDMER
+365 QDLNDPKRME
-373 RASLE
+373 SLE
-378 EQVDVEDMLKHY
+378 RQVDMTDMLKHY

-408 WKCMETGSSIYGDGK
+408 WKCAETSSSAYGDGK

-429 DLDAIYQDT
+429 DLDAVYQDT
-438 KGYEVT
+438 TGYEVP

-465 MQSDVYRTRFVNTV
+465 MQSELYRTRFVNMV

-485 VYEKDHVLRVIEEE
+485 VYQEDHVLRLIEEE
-499 DEKLADS
+499 DEKLAGS
-506 MELYYTEEMHA
+506 MELYYTEEERM
-517 RQQAAVNEM
+517 RQQAAVDRM
-526 KEAAEESC
+526 KEAAEESGI
-534 VRVHE
+534 RVHE
-539 GLREYLGAADPY
+539 GLQEYLKAADPY
-551 TLLLEAPE
+551 TLRLELPD
-559 GIRVSFGEIRLK
+559 GIQVSFSEIRLK

-581 HNYPLTLTAEPEDG
+581 HNYPLTLTAEPENG
-595 REFCGW
+595 QEFYGW
-601 LVNGEEVRTPKLL
+601 LVNGEEVRTAELL
-614 LDESYTAKEMHI
+614 LDESCTADEMYI